1 MNHLTHRIYFVICCL
16 AVSYSLVPGQDLMDG
31 TPPLV
36 QDQIQSLLEDLDEES
51 DFDFNTYTEFLTNR
65 LSNPL
70 NINHASR
77 EELKELLFLSDIQI
91 NALITYRTNL
101 GNLLDLYELQAVP
114 SWDLPTIRQA
124 LPYFTINKKSTE
136 APRLLDMLRKGRNE
150 TYLRWSLIPE
160 KKKGFKSRESSGPA
174 YAGSSDKIYAR
185 YRHRYYQDLSYGL
198 TMEKDPGESFFR
210 GENPQGFDFYSYHL
224 YVKDMH
230 PRLTTLTIGDFSAS
244 MGQGL
249 IMHSGFG
256 RGKGSFVTN
265 IKKGGKMLRPYTS
278 VNEYNFLRG
287 VGAQLDYNPIQ
298 ITFFGS
304 SKKIDANIIESQDDT
319 EVHFSSIQQSGL
331 HRTKSEEQDKKSIR
345 QNTAG
350 VSVSYERNKLSLSIN
365 ALHNHFSGFFQRT
378 PRLYNKFYF
387 QGSTLNNVSIDYDYS
402 LRNLLLFG
410 ELATSSNQGLAVIQG
425 LMTSLSSKIDLAVL
439 YRNINRKYQTILG
452 NAFTETSTVNN
463 EQGIYIGTDIRLN
476 HNWKLS
482 TYYDIWHHPWV
493 RFSANAPST
502 GSEYF
507 IRLSYHVKRKTSAY
521 IQIRNEQKGIN
532 TSDDNRPVSTIQS
545 RTRSNIRFQFN
556 HKINAFIEWRNRIEF
571 SNVEHFKETSRGI
584 LLYQDL
590 LFRKLNTPY
599 SFSTRLA
606 YFSTDDYQSRIYA
619 YENDLLYQFSIP
631 AFYGQGLRYYFNYR
645 HRLKNIT
652 VELRW
657 SQTIYRNQSTISS
670 GNEEIE
676 GNKRSELKLQIRY
689 LLDQQ

>member
-1 MNHLTHRIYFVICCL
+1 M
-16 AVSYSLVPGQDLMDG
+16 M
-31 TPPLV
+31 
-36 QDQIQSLLEDLDEES
+36 
-51 DFDFNTYTEFLTNR
+51 
-65 LSNPL
+65 
-70 NINHASR
+70 
-77 EELKELLFLSDIQI
+77 
-91 NALITYRTNL
+91 
-101 GNLLDLYELQAVP
+101 
-114 SWDLPTIRQA
+114 
-124 LPYFTINKKSTE
+124 
-136 APRLLDMLRKGRNE
+136 RKGRNE
-150 TYLRWSLIPE
+150 TYLRWSGILE
-160 KKKGFKSRESSGPA
+160 KKKGYKSRESDGPA

-198 TMEKDPGESFFR
+198 TMEKDPGEPLFR

-224 YVKDMH
+224 YVKDIY

-287 VGAQLDYNPIQ
+287 AGVQLDYNPIQ
-298 ITFFGS
+298 IIFFGS
-304 SKKIDANIIESQDDT
+304 SKKIDANIIESKDDA
-319 EVHFSSIQQSGL
+319 EVYFSSIQQSGL
-331 HRTKSEEQDKKSIR
+331 HRTRSEEQDKKGIR

-350 VSVSYERNKLSLSIN
+350 ISVNYARNKLSLSLN
-365 ALHNHFSGFFQRT
+365 ALHNRFSGIFQRS

-387 QGSTLNNVSIDYDYS
+387 QGSILNNISIDYDYS
-402 LRNLLLFG
+402 IRNLLLFG
-410 ELATSSNQGLAVIQG
+410 EVATSSNQGLAMIQG
-425 LMTSLSSKIDLAVL
+425 LMTGLSSQIDLAVL

-463 EQGIYIGTDIRLN
+463 ERGVYIGTDIRLN

-482 TYYDIWHHPWV
+482 TYFDMWDHPWI
-493 RFSANAPST
+493 RFSADAPSE

-507 IRLSYHVKRKTSAY
+507 LRLAYHVKRKTSAY

-532 TSDDNRPVSTIQS
+532 TSDDNRRVSTIQS
-545 RTRSNIRFQFN
+545 RTRRNIRFQFN
-556 HKINAFIEWRNRIEF
+556 HKINDFLEWRNRIEF
-571 SNVEHFKETSRGI
+571 SHVKHYNIISRGL

-645 HRLKNIT
+645 HRLRNIT
-652 VELRW
+652 LELRW

-676 GNKRSELKLQIRY
+676 GNKKSELKLQLRY
-689 LLDQQ
+689 LLHQQ